1 MTLTSFSARLLSLIG
16 HKKRKKADRAKFIAL
31 HDKMRADAGLPPFQW
46 RR

>member
-1 MTLTSFSARLLSLIG
+1 MILSTLARLLSPIG

>member
-1 MTLTSFSARLLSLIG
+1 MISLFARLLSLFG